1 MTTNP
6 PNPTQTTT
14 TTSPDEGMRAV
25 AERIRAGRN
34 FLITS
39 HRNPDGDALGSGLA
53 LQRLI
58 RQLGKE
64 ARVQVRD
71 GFGKPLLNIP
81 GAPEVTITDSLP
93 ADYPNA
99 YDACFTMECPEV
111 ERTGYPVLPGPVV
124 NIDHHLGN
132 TMYGEINY
140 LDLDAP
146 SVGEMV
152 LQINRN
158 YLKLP
163 LDRETAI
170 AMYVSLA
177 TDTGFFRYH
186 NTTLRTFQAAEE
198 LVRAGVVPGDVSLW
212 INESTPRGAIKLL
225 GLCLTTLELTANDRI
240 ATIRLPQQFFA
251 DAGASP
257 EDTEGIVNYGRMIEG
272 VQVSALLK
280 EIDGGKSTRVSMR
293 AKPGVDVQKVAARYG
308 GGGHAAASGCTI
320 PLPLDAAKEQLVG
333 ILRELVDSP
342 AAS

>member
-1 MTTNP
+1 MST
-6 PNPTQTTT
+6 
-14 TTSPDEGMRAV
+14 PDLGAEQV
-25 AERIRAGRN
+25 ADRIRAGRN

-58 RQLGKE
+58 RSMGKQ
-64 ARVQVRD
+64 ARMQVRD
-71 GFGKPLLNIP
+71 GFFGALYNIP
-81 GAPEVTITDSLP
+81 GADGVAVTDNLP
-93 ADYPNA
+93 SDYPGA
-99 YDACFTMECPEV
+99 YDAVFTMECPEV

-140 LDLDAP
+140 LDLEAP

-158 YLKLP
+158 HLKLP
-163 LDRETAI
+163 LDRETAT

-186 NTTLRTFQAAEE
+186 NTTLRAFEAAEE

-212 INESTPRGAIKLL
+212 INESMPRGAIKLL
-225 GLCLTTLELTANDRI
+225 GLCLTTLEITPDGKI
-240 ATIRLPQQFFA
+240 ATIELPKRFFA

-257 EDTEGIVNYGRMIEG
+257 EDTEGIVNYGRMIDG
-272 VQVSALLK
+272 VLVSALLK
-280 EIDGGKSTRVSMR
+280 EIDEKSTRVSMR
-293 AKPGVDVQKVAARYG
+293 AKPDVDVQAVAAMFG
-308 GGGHAAASGCTI
+308 GGGHKAASGCTM
-320 PLPLDAAKEQLVG
+320 PMALPEAKSRLIG
-333 ILRELVDSP
+333 ILSEIV
-342 AAS
+342 